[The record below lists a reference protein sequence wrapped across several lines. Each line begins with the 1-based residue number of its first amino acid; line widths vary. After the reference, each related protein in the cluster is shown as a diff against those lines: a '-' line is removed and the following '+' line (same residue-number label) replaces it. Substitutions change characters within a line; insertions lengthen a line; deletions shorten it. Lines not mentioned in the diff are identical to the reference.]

1 MGLGRLR
8 DLLMGGDDVLMM
20 PRAHR
25 VEVYTAAARRRRWS
39 AEEKGQVIDDSYST
53 SVGEAAARHGV
64 SKSQLFNWRRE
75 ARRELTGFARIEVDD
90 GEASGIASV
99 GGLIEIQLG
108 GGAVRVAPG
117 ADARMVT
124 AIIMALRAGH

>member
-1 MGLGRLR
+1 M
-8 DLLMGGDDVLMM
+8 LMM
-20 PRAHR
+20 PAAHR

-39 AEEKGQVIDDSYST
+39 AEEKAQVIGDSYAT
-53 SVGEAAARHGV
+53 SVGEAAARYGV

-90 GEASGIASV
+90 GEGNRMSPV

-124 AIIMALRAGH
+124 AIIVALRAGH